1 MLLLLSR
8 KWACPVVKLPFRL
21 ALHKHSAMAR
31 QQGPSKLIP
40 GLLCRNTFSEKILRS
55 SSRAS
60 VHTISLSKFSGTPY
74 LSLELSLS
82 LSSSHY
88 ARFTTLNYIR
98 RRVGPLDDSPASAR
112 PSACPRRL
120 GFAVRDKQER
130 QRVDIPR
137 TISWSR
143 LRIRRYCLLR

>member
-8 KWACPVVKLPFRL
+8 KWACPVVKLPCRL
-21 ALHKHSAMAR
+21 ALQKHSAMAR

-40 GLLCRNTFSEKILRS
+40 GLLCRNTFSKKILRS

-60 VHTISLSKFSGTPY
+60 VHTISLSKCGNA
-74 LSLELSLS
+74 LSLPLSLS
-82 LSSSHY
+82 LSLRSLYNTKLHE
-88 ARFTTLNYIR
+88 APRW
-98 RRVGPLDDSPASAR
+98 SAR
-112 PSACPRRL
+112 RFAGVGTPKACPRRL
-120 GFAVRDKQER
+120 GFAVTDKQER

-137 TISWSR
+137 AISWSR